1 MVFKNM
7 VDGDYD
13 YIVIGAGSAGCVLAN
28 RLSEDG
34 RYRVLVI
41 EAGESDR
48 HLWVHIPLGVGKLL
62 AGTRY
67 LWTAETD
74 PEPELH
80 GSRVLWPTGRI
91 LGGSSS
97 INGMVFV
104 RGHPAKY
111 DEWRDSGC
119 PGWGYADVLPYF
131 KKLEHCPFG
140 HPAYR
145 GVNGPVSVSE
155 LKGNP
160 IADGF
165 IAACVQAGYPRA
177 VDYNGATPE
186 GAAYLQLST
195 RGGRRWST
203 ADAYLRPALKRPN
216 LHLVTGA
223 VATKILFRGTRAIGV
238 RFHIGSVIHE
248 AGARCEVLLA
258 AGAIRSP
265 QLLELSGIGN
275 GTLLKQHE
283 IGVVRHLSGVG
294 ENLQDHLMARISY
307 ECRHALTVNDL
318 LRNRLYM
325 AGQVLRYLVFRDGL
339 FATPSLAALAYV
351 KSRPDLA
358 YPDIRIQLGLTS
370 GTSRLS
376 TSRGTGLDPHS
387 GFHLGAY
394 FLYPRARGSLHIQ
407 TPDPLQAPRI
417 QARYLADP
425 LDRDVA
431 IAALKIMRQIA
442 KQPALANFIVR
453 EVRPGDDVRTD
464 GEFLDYVRRTGH
476 TCWHPVGTCKM
487 GTGPD
492 AVVDTELKVYGVSSL
507 RVVDASVK
515 PFQVASNTNIPTI
528 MIAEK
533 AADLILSAAKA
544 PSKPVEIRTETSSR
558 QVASVG

>member
-1 MVFKNM
+1 MTEE
-7 VDGDYD
+7 DYD

-28 RLSEDG
+28 RLSENG
-34 RYRVLVI
+34 RCRVLVL

-48 HLWVHIPLGVGKLL
+48 HLWVHVPLGVGKLL
-62 AGTRY
+62 ADTRY

-74 PEPELH
+74 PEPELL
-80 GSRVLWPTGRI
+80 GSCILWPTGRI

-119 PGWGYADVLPYF
+119 PGWGYVDVLPYF

-140 HPAYR
+140 DPAYR
-145 GVNGPVSVSE
+145 GLGGAVSVSE

-177 VDYNGATPE
+177 LDYNGATPE

-195 RGGRRWST
+195 RDGLRCS
-203 ADAYLRPALKRPN
+203 AASAYLRPALKRPN
-216 LHLVTGA
+216 LHLVAGA
-223 VATKILFRGTRAIGV
+223 VATKILFRGTRAVGV
-238 RFHIGSVIHE
+238 RFQVDGMTRE
-248 AGARCEVLLA
+248 MGARREVLLA

-265 QLLELSGIGN
+265 QLLELSGVGN
-275 GTLLKQHE
+275 GTLLQQHG
-283 IGVVRHLSGVG
+283 IPIVRHLPGVG
-294 ENLQDHLMARISY
+294 ENLQDHLMARIGY
-307 ECRHALTVNDL
+307 ECRLPMTVNDL
-318 LRNRLYM
+318 LRDPWYM
-325 AGQVLRYLVFRDGL
+325 AGQVLRYLVFRNGL

-351 KSRPDLA
+351 KSRPDLP

-376 TSRGTGLDPHS
+376 TSRDTGLDPHS

-407 TPDPLQAPRI
+407 TLDPLQAPRI
-417 QARYLADP
+417 QARYLSDP

-431 IAALKIMRQIA
+431 VAALKAIRRIA
-442 KQPALANFIVR
+442 EQPALANFIVR
-453 EVRPGDDVRTD
+453 EVRPGTDARTD
-464 GEFLDYVRRTGH
+464 AELLDHVRRTGH

-492 AVVDTELKVYGVSSL
+492 AVVDTELRVHGVSGL

-533 AADLILSAAKA
+533 AADLILGTANAS
-544 PSKPVEIRTETSSR
+544 SKPATIRTEPSSR